1 MMRFHS
7 ITIPTHTLFP
17 VIGASCYQPTVTY
30 LINDEA
36 FGYLS
41 RVIVTPAVDPRL
53 IESLQRNDSEH
64 WAEFTFSQH
73 LLWPSEGYVSTRQ
86 EEGPQYSIKKPS
98 TKELPQWWQ
107 VKCSLTG
114 HNKGAQP
121 NPKVQLLQ
129 PQTTS
134 TINNT
139 NPKIQV
145 STSTCQRIAP
155 KHYALDIKHPKG
167 SLLACRQSHS
177 LSRGYG
183 AILPTSLTCFFLLD
197 QRLFT
202 LETGCGCGKK
212 TPTE

>member
-1 MMRFHS
+1 MSPPCLRSVDCNHRYYTIESLGLGCGLPNLYDYYHTVAIIPPAYMMRFHS

-86 EEGPQYSIKKPS
+86 S
-98 TKELPQWWQ
+98 
-107 VKCSLTG
+107 
-114 HNKGAQP
+114 
-121 NPKVQLLQ
+121 
-129 PQTTS
+129 
-134 TINNT
+134 
-139 NPKIQV
+139 
-145 STSTCQRIAP
+145 
-155 KHYALDIKHPKG
+155 G
-167 SLLACRQSHS
+167 S
-177 LSRGYG
+177 
-183 AILPTSLTCFFLLD
+183 P
-197 QRLFT
+197 
-202 LETGCGCGKK
+202 
-212 TPTE
+212 